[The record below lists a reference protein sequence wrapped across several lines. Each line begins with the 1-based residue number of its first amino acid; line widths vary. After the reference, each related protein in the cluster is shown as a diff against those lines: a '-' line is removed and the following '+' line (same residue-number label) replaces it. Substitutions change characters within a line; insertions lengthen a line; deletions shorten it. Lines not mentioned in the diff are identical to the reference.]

1 MSEID
6 DGVIKYDRHFTPS
19 PALKPDQ
26 YSALENW
33 RKKLHHLKLIGEYP
47 DVFIGYGNLS
57 QKVSGLDHLEFIITA
72 TQTGK
77 FQDLTGEHYTVV
89 ENYDLEKNAIYAK
102 GCMDASSEALT
113 HAAIYECSKDIN
125 VVFHIH
131 DNFLWKKM
139 IENNYDF
146 TAKDIPYGT
155 VEMAKAVKKIVN
167 AKSSGLFAM
176 AGHLDG
182 IVSWGNTLDEAG
194 ELILQLVKKF
204 TP

>member
-6 DGVIKYDRHFTPS
+6 DGVIKYERHFTPS

-33 RKKLHHLKLIGEYP
+33 RKKLFQLKLIGEYP

-57 QKVSGLDHLEFIITA
+57 QKIDGLDRLEFIITA

-77 FQDLTGEHYTVV
+77 YKDLNGEHYTIV
-89 ENYDLEKNAIYAK
+89 ENYDLERNAIYAK

-113 HAAIYECSKDIN
+113 HAAIYECSNEIN

-131 DNFLWKKM
+131 DNFLWKTM
-139 IENNYDF
+139 IENDYDH
-146 TAKDIPYGT
+146 TSRDIPYGT
-155 VEMAKAVKKIVN
+155 VEMAKAMKTIVN
-167 AKSSGLFAM
+167 GKSSGLFAM

-182 IVSWGNTLDEAG
+182 IVAWGNSLDEAG
-194 ELILQLVKKF
+194 ELILSLVEKF
-204 TP
+204 KP